1 MIRRILKIAAF
12 GTAIIVI
19 AGISAYFT
27 LSLIIKS
34 EDTVIV
40 PDFIGKDVV
49 YVLEYLT
56 ELGLNTKVR
65 GSHYSSEFPKN
76 HVIHQDPEPGAE
88 IKKGRDVNISISKG
102 RKTLFMP
109 VLTGLSVLQA
119 RIVLEENDLCQ
130 GAVTNAYN
138 TGFEKDTVIAQT
150 PVQETV
156 VSRGDCVDL
165 LISLGPRSRTYKMPD
180 LHGLILEEALLAID
194 KQALVYGEIRSKF
207 ISNKPTGRVIDQ
219 EPKAG
224 YRVTAQVPVNLV
236 VNRRKTGTGQN
247 GSPGKMSAGLL
258 KYEVDNGFLKR
269 HIRVHLMRPGFSGDI
284 FDDFVRPGREIWLIV
299 PTDKD
304 ATVLVYEDEELVRT
318 LSYGPS

>member
-1 MIRRILKIAAF
+1 MKIAAF
-12 GTAIIVI
+12 GAAFIVI
-19 AGISAYFT
+19 AGVSAYLT

-56 ELGLNTKVR
+56 ALGLNTKVK
-65 GSHYSSEFPKN
+65 GSHYSSEIPKN

-88 IKKGRDVNISISKG
+88 IKKGRDVKISISKG

-109 VLTGLSVLQA
+109 ALSGLSTLQA

-130 GAVTNAYN
+130 GAVASTFN
-138 TGFEKDTVIAQT
+138 TAFAKDTVIAQR
-150 PVQETV
+150 PMPETV
-156 VSRGDCVDL
+156 VSRGDCVDM
-165 LISLGPRSRTYKMPD
+165 LISLGPRLPAYKMPD
-180 LHGLILEEALLAID
+180 LRGLVLEEALLTIE
-194 KQALVYGEIRSKF
+194 KKALVHGEVQFEF
-207 ISNKPTGRVIDQ
+207 ITAKPAERIIDQ

-224 YRVTAQVPVNLV
+224 YRVTAQMPVNLV
-236 VNRRKTGTGQN
+236 VNRKKTGTGEK
-247 GSPGKMSAGLL
+247 GSPGRMSSSLL

-269 HIRVHLMRPGFSGDI
+269 HIRVHLIRSGFSGDI